1 MIRLGPRQLLRR
13 PINPLP
19 SHPSARIQQQYRT
32 NFVQS
37 FNEFKPPPI
46 RQRLKPLIPF
56 FIYWSIITSLA
67 VHLLRNRISS
77 KEELDKQ
84 KAKISVLS
92 DIIKRLQNG
101 ESMTEDQLQRELEL
115 VGLRERTILTQDV
128 QFEEDVK
135 DVGWAEVLFG
145 KKRIKEGTD
154 VGEKE
159 ESLDDWV
166 QVVNE
171 VTKPATSPIKLPTGP
186 VTPRSP
192 ERSGETRRAPSASVY
207 M

>member
-13 PINPLP
+13 STLP
-19 SHPSARIQQQYRT
+19 SNQHRPVPPHQQFRT

-67 VHLLRNRISS
+67 VHLLRNRINS

-84 KAKISVLS
+84 KAKITVLS

-101 ESMTEDQLQRELEL
+101 ETLNEDQIQRELEL
-115 VGLRERTILTQDV
+115 VGLRERTILTQGV
-128 QFEEDVK
+128 QLEEDVK
-135 DVGWAEVLFG
+135 NVGWSEVLFG
-145 KKRIKEGTD
+145 KKRIKDEETK
-154 VGEKE
+154 EINE

-171 VTKPATSPIKLPTGP
+171 VTKPATSPIMLPTSSI
-186 VTPRSP
+186 TPKSP
-192 ERSGETRRAPSASVY
+192 ERSGETKRAPSSSVY